1 MSDSSHI
8 VTFPVIECIMHQRL
22 ERTLDNYKQ
31 IQQEVTEL
39 RCALEM
45 MESSLLYNM
54 EQPPTDQD

>member
-1 MSDSSHI
+1 
-8 VTFPVIECIMHQRL
+8 MHQRL